1 MTRQA
6 FLGGAAIAAL
16 AFAFAAPAL
25 AADGPPPP
33 PKSRVS
39 FAKGASS
46 ATIKGTLKGDA
57 TIDYLVNA
65 AAGQT
70 IEVKLEPGNTKG
82 DFIVIPAGS
91 PVGSMFSSFDTGERR
106 YSGVLPSDGDYS
118 IRVFLNRAA
127 ARRNEVAKYVLT
139 VAVSGRP
146 LPPLPAKR
154 DAKVGGTA
162 FHATGMVKCVPPYE
176 STEMPCDAGVVRRG
190 SDGTATVELRG
201 KNPQVVRHVLFV
213 QGKAIAADAADP
225 VSSERKGDLN
235 TVKVGEERYEI
246 PDAFLTG
253 G

>member
-25 AADGPPPP
+25 AVDGPPPP

-82 DFIVIPAGS
+82 DFIVIPAGHHAGKQSFGLILQSRDAAPS
-91 PVGSMFSSFDTGERR
+91 PSCGSQAQLRHEG
-106 YSGVLPSDGDYS
+106 GQ
-118 IRVFLNRAA
+118 
-127 ARRNEVAKYVLT
+127 
-139 VAVSGRP
+139 GRP
-146 LPPLPAKR
+146 Q
-154 DAKVGGTA
+154 
-162 FHATGMVKCVPPYE
+162 FQN
-176 STEMPCDAGVVRRG
+176 RG
-190 SDGTATVELRG
+190 FGADGFRC
-201 KNPQVVRHVLFV
+201 KP
-213 QGKAIAADAADP
+213 
-225 VSSERKGDLN
+225 
-235 TVKVGEERYEI
+235 
-246 PDAFLTG
+246 
-253 G
+253 